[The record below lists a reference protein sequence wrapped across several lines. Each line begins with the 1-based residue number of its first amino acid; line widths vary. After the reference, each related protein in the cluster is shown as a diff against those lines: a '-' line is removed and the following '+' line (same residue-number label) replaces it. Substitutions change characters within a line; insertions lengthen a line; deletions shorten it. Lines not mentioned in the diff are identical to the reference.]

1 MTNEKIKKP
10 SLYIAMP
17 CYDMVKIQTMISMV
31 KLVAQLTTAG
41 IKKEV
46 NTMKSPYIAYARN
59 ILTARFIQSDYDYL
73 LFIDSDVE
81 FEPECP
87 LRMLV
92 AQQDIV
98 CTPYRI
104 KTNDPSIT
112 KYTTTVKDTQ
122 NVTILPGGLIEILQG
137 PAGMMMIHR
146 RVFEKLMKERPDL
159 EIKTDKHRDL
169 FPKDLKIFS
178 FWDCT
183 FKDGIWT
190 GDDIAFCNLARS
202 VGFKLHANIESP
214 LTHHG
219 SYGYRGRYG
228 EGFKIKEDHEKEKNN
243 ARTV

>member
-1 MTNEKIKKP
+1 M
-10 SLYIAMP
+10 AMP
-17 CYDMVKIQTMISMV
+17 CYDMVKINTMISMV
-31 KLVAQLTTAG
+31 KLVAQLTKAG
-41 IKKEV
+41 IKMEV

-59 ILTARFIQSDYDYL
+59 ILTARFMQSDYDYL
-73 LFIDSDVE
+73 LFVDSDVE

-92 AQQDIV
+92 AQKDII

-104 KTNDPSIT
+104 KTNDPT
-112 KYTTTVKDTQ
+112 QVKYTTTVKDMQ
-122 NVTILPGGLIEILQG
+122 NVPILPGGLIEILQG

-146 RVFEKLMKERPDL
+146 RVFEKLMKDRPDL
-159 EIKTDKHRDL
+159 EIQTQQHKDL

-202 VGFKLHANIESP
+202 ADFKLHANIESP

-243 ARTV
+243 A

>member
-1 MTNEKIKKP
+1 MENEKIKKP
-10 SLYIAMP
+10 SLYMAMP
-17 CYDMVKIQTMISMV
+17 CYDMVKINTMISMV
-31 KLVAQLTTAG
+31 KLVAQLTKAG
-41 IKKEV
+41 IKMEV

-59 ILTARFIQSDYDYL
+59 ILTARFVESQYDYL
-73 LFIDSDVE
+73 LFIDADVE

-92 AQQDIV
+92 AQKDIV

-104 KTNDPSIT
+104 KTNDPAQV
-112 KYTTTVKDTQ
+112 KYTTTVKDMQ
-122 NVTILPGGLIEILQG
+122 NVPILPGGLVEILQG

-146 RVFEKLMKERPDL
+146 RVFEKLMKERPEL
-159 EIKTDKHRDL
+159 EIKTQQHKDL
-169 FPKDLKIFS
+169 FPKNLKIFS

-202 VGFKLHANIESP
+202 VGFKLYANIESP

-219 SYGYRGRYG
+219 SYGYQGRYG
-228 EGFKIKEDHEKEKNN
+228 EGFKIKK
-243 ARTV
+243 

>member
-1 MTNEKIKKP
+1 MKNGKIKKP

-17 CYDMVKIQTMISMV
+17 CYDMVKINTMISMV
-31 KLVAQLTTAG
+31 KLVAQLTKAQ
-41 IKKEV
+41 IKMEV

-92 AQQDIV
+92 AQKDIV

-104 KTNDPSIT
+104 KTGDPMQV
-112 KYTTTVKDTQ
+112 KYTTTVKDAQ
-122 NVTILPGGLIEILQG
+122 NVPILPGGLVEILQG

-146 RVFEKLMKERPDL
+146 RVFLKLILARPDL
-159 EIKTDKHRDL
+159 KILTDQHKDL
-169 FPKDLKIFS
+169 FPKDVKIYS

-183 FKDGIWT
+183 FKDGMWT

-202 VGFKLHANIESP
+202 EGFKLYGNIESS

-219 SYGYRGRYG
+219 SYGYKGKYG
-228 EGFKIKEDHEKEKNN
+228 DGFKIKEKDEKEKIN
-243 ARTV
+243 A

>member
-1 MTNEKIKKP
+1 MSEKIVKP

-31 KLVAQLTTAG
+31 KFIAQLPKAG
-41 IKKEV
+41 IKMEV

-92 AQQDIV
+92 AQRDIV

-112 KYTTTVKDTQ
+112 KYTTTVEDTQ
-122 NVTILPGGLIEILQG
+122 NVTILPGGFIEILQG

-146 RVFEKLMKERPDL
+146 RVFEKLIKERPDL

-219 SYGYRGRYG
+219 RYGYRGRYG
-228 EGFKIKEDHEKEKNN
+228 EGFKIKEDNEKEKNN
-243 ARTV
+243 A

>member
-1 MTNEKIKKP
+1 MKNGKIKKP

-41 IKKEV
+41 IKKEI

-92 AQQDIV
+92 AQRDIV

-104 KTNDPSIT
+104 KTNDPAQV

-122 NVTILPGGLIEILQG
+122 NVPILPGGLIEILQG

-159 EIKTDKHRDL
+159 EIQTHQHRDL

-228 EGFKIKEDHEKEKNN
+228 EGFKIKEDNEKEKNN
-243 ARTV
+243 A

>member
-1 MTNEKIKKP
+1 MTTKEIKKP

-31 KLVAQLTTAG
+31 KLVEQLTRAG

-46 NTMKSPYIAYARN
+46 NTMKSPYVAYARN
-59 ILTARFIQSDYDYL
+59 ILTARFMQSDYDYL

-92 AQQDIV
+92 AQQSIV

-104 KTNDPSIT
+104 KTGDPSIT
-112 KYTTTVKDTQ
+112 KYTTTVADAN
-122 NVTILPGGLIEILQG
+122 NVTIMTGGLVEILQG

-146 RVFEKLMKERPDL
+146 RVFEKLMKERPEL
-159 EIKTDKHRDL
+159 EIQTHQHKDL

-183 FKDGIWT
+183 FKDGMWT

-202 VGFKLHANIESP
+202 AGFKLHANIESP

-228 EGFKIKEDHEKEKNN
+228 EGFKIKEDNEKEKNN

>member
-1 MTNEKIKKP
+1 MTTKEIKKP

-31 KLVAQLTTAG
+31 KLVEQLTRAG

-92 AQQDIV
+92 AQKDIV

-104 KTNDPSIT
+104 KTGDPSIT
-112 KYTTTVKDTQ
+112 KYTTTVKDMQ
-122 NVTILPGGLIEILQG
+122 NVPILPGGLVEILQG

-159 EIKTDKHRDL
+159 EIKTQQHKDL
-169 FPKDLKIFS
+169 FPKDLKNIS

-202 VGFKLHANIESP
+202 VDFKLHGNIESS

-219 SYGYRGRYG
+219 SYGYKGKYG
-228 EGFKIKEDHEKEKNN
+228 DGFKIKENNEKTK
-243 ARTV
+243 TKD

>member
-1 MTNEKIKKP
+1 M
-10 SLYIAMP
+10 AMP

-31 KLVAQLTTAG
+31 KLVEQLTRAG

-46 NTMKSPYIAYARN
+46 NTMKSPYVAYARN

-73 LFIDSDVE
+73 LFIDADVE

-92 AQQDIV
+92 AQKDIV
-98 CTPYRI
+98 CTPYRV
-104 KTNDPSIT
+104 KMGDPAKV
-112 KYTTTVKDTQ
+112 KYTTTVEDTQ
-122 NVTILPGGLIEILQG
+122 NVKILPGGLIEILQG

-146 RVFEKLMKERPDL
+146 RIFEKLMKERPDL
-159 EIKTDKHRDL
+159 EIKTSKHKDL

-183 FKDGIWT
+183 FKDGMWT

-202 VGFKLHANIESP
+202 AGFKLHANIESP

-219 SYGYRGRYG
+219 SYGYKGKYG
-228 EGFKIKEDHEKEKNN
+228 DGFKIKEKNEKEKN
-243 ARTV
+243 TTQTS

>member
-1 MTNEKIKKP
+1 MKNGKIKKP

-17 CYDMVKIQTMISMV
+17 CYDMVKINTMISMV
-31 KLVAQLTTAG
+31 KLVAQLTKAQ
-41 IKKEV
+41 IKMEV

-92 AQQDIV
+92 AQKDIV

-104 KTNDPSIT
+104 KTGDPMQV
-112 KYTTTVKDTQ
+112 KYTTTVKDAQ
-122 NVTILPGGLIEILQG
+122 NVPILPGGLVEILQG

-146 RVFEKLMKERPDL
+146 RVFEKLIKERPDL
-159 EIKTDKHRDL
+159 KILTDQHKDL
-169 FPKDLKIFS
+169 FPKDVKIYS

-183 FKDGIWT
+183 FKAGMWT

-202 VGFKLHANIESP
+202 EGFKLYGNIESS

-219 SYGYRGRYG
+219 SYGYKGKYG
-228 EGFKIKEDHEKEKNN
+228 DGFKIKEKDEKEKIN
-243 ARTV
+243 A